1 MSIKTSSG
9 DMNPILKANIDG
21 QSYVGVA
28 LLRTGTLHLSDGST
42 CNLHV
47 GTRRRY
53 QMCDDVKHHTAHALI
68 HGPMRSVRRDCIYCC
83 VFGWGA

>member
-42 CNLHV
+42 GAEQQQLPPPLIDC
-47 GTRRRY
+47 TRE
-53 QMCDDVKHHTAHALI
+53 
-68 HGPMRSVRRDCIYCC
+68 RSYDTP
-83 VFGWGA
+83 